1 MHARVNRARG
11 ESTAKARL
19 RSVDENKTAKNRSR
33 VTSPELEMLLHVCAK
48 EGDRRK
54 AARAKALR
62 LGQHPNGCVT
72 CLPVSILMPMRK
84 SSVLLFL
91 LLLLHSI
98 AQRSIRLDCLTES
111 SDEKF

>member
-1 MHARVNRARG
+1 
-11 ESTAKARL
+11 
-19 RSVDENKTAKNRSR
+19 
-33 VTSPELEMLLHVCAK
+33 MLLHVCAK

-62 LGQHPNGCVT
+62 LGQYLNGCVT

-91 LLLLHSI
+91 LLLLHSMLRN
-98 AQRSIRLDCLTES
+98 AAYDLTV
-111 SDEKF
+111 